1 MPRGYMEG
9 PAAEEAEARL
19 DELERGRRREPP
31 AQERSAVY
39 GSTRDEPERHFIGW
53 LGEVDPDELFASG
66 EAWGL
71 TVVRKERTEGRTG
84 RCPPLSS
91 TACRPQI

>member
-1 MPRGYMEG
+1 MEG

-19 DELERGRRREPP
+19 DELERGRRHDPP
-31 AQERSAVY
+31 APERLAVY

-71 TVVRKERTEGRTG
+71 TVVRQARK
-84 RCPPLSS
+84 
-91 TACRPQI
+91 